1 MGTSTTSGARQA
13 SASPGLNLHPP
24 TPPVTRISRRTVML
38 TAMLAAGLGAMVLVL
53 GLSGHGGSGRGTG
66 DQDGAPRPNGPVE
79 NVRDLPKD
87 YGFDV
92 RQAASNITYELTIP
106 AGDAPRPGPAA
117 ATRAAG
123 PSADELAAAEERRRL
138 LELRRRLM
146 EEQQK
151 ELERAYD
158 SPLVFAGAKASKLAP
173 AAASAP
179 RQGTGGS
186 SDQPEPSP
194 PEGGPSVPAPA
205 SAMLALGPPVPAPN
219 ALIPP
224 GVRQNLQREKE
235 EFLTKA
241 SQVEP
246 YLKKP
251 LAPPVS
257 PYELKAGTLIPG
269 ALVTAINTDLPG
281 EIIGQV
287 TENVYDTRTGKYLL
301 VPQGARLLGKYS
313 SLVAN
318 GQNRALVVWTRLILP
333 NGNAIVLDGMPG
345 ADGAGQAGL
354 KDKVDYHMDKIAGAV
369 GLTTTIAYAGNQ
381 ARSRNGNTG
390 GGANNNQDVIGDTV
404 AQQANRVGEK
414 FIDRELDVQPT
425 ITIRAGW
432 KFNVLVNKD
441 VVLAPY
447 VDGQDRHTP
456 QE

>member
-1 MGTSTTSGARQA
+1 MGTSTSNGVGQTGVAQ
-13 SASPGLNLHPP
+13 GLNLNPP
-24 TPPVTRISRRTVML
+24 PPPVTRISRRTVMVMG
-38 TAMLAAGLGAMVLVL
+38 MLAAGMGAMVLVV
-53 GLSGHGGSGRGTG
+53 GLSDHGGARRGPG
-66 DQDGAPRPNGPVE
+66 DLENAPRPNGPVE

-92 RQAASNITYELTIP
+92 RQAASNITYELTLP
-106 AGDAPRPGPAA
+106 AAEAPRPGPAT
-117 ATRAAG
+117 TRGSG
-123 PSADELAAAEERRRL
+123 PSAEELAAAEERRRL
-138 LELRRRLM
+138 MELRRRLM

-158 SPLVFAGAKASKLAP
+158 SPLVFAGAKGSKLTSVVYASPQQAP
-173 AAASAP
+173 GNTATSAD
-179 RQGTGGS
+179 QG
-186 SDQPEPSP
+186 P
-194 PEGGPSVPAPA
+194 PEGELTAPITAGP
-205 SAMLALGPPVPAPN
+205 MLAFGPPVPDPN

-224 GVRQNLQREKE
+224 GVRQNLQRENE

-281 EIIGQV
+281 DIIGQV

-318 GQNRALVVWTRLILP
+318 GQNRALIVWTRLILP
-333 NGNAIVLDGMPG
+333 NGNSMVLEGMPG
-345 ADGAGQAGL
+345 TDGGGQAGL
-354 KDKVDYHMDKIAGAV
+354 NDKVDYHMDKIAGAV
-369 GLTTTIAYAGNQ
+369 GLTTAIAYAGNQ
-381 ARSRNGNTG
+381 ARSRNGNNG
-390 GGANNNQDVIGDTV
+390 NYGNNNQDVIGDTV

-414 FIDRELDVQPT
+414 FIDREMDVQPT

-441 VVLAPY
+441 MVLAPY
-447 VDGQDRHTP
+447 VDGQDRPATP
-456 QE
+456 